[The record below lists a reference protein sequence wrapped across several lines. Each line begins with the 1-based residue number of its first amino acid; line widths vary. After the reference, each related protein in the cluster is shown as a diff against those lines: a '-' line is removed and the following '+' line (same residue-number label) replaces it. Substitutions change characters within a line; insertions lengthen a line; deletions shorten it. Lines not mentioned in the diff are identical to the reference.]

1 MDGHICRI
9 EMKKRISEHK
19 QTEIIQYGKK
29 REIRLKNLNK
39 LLRMYERL
47 SEKEGHTL
55 KGEKKYL

>member
-29 REIRLKNLNK
+29 REIRFKILNK

-47 SEKEGHTL
+47 SEKENPL
-55 KGEKKYL
+55 